1 MNLGDF
7 KLVYVIMISMQN
19 SAKMIIYMHIIY
31 TYLCCI
37 ILVFVLIHLFV
48 TSRYDFKL
56 HQGQPLFK
64 LVVDGSM
71 VDAKDFKQTRNT
83 SCRR

>member
-1 MNLGDF
+1 
-7 KLVYVIMISMQN
+7 MISTQN
-19 SAKMIIYMHIIY
+19 SAKMIIYINIY
-31 TYLCCI
+31 DMLYYI
-37 ILVFVLIHLFV
+37 SFVQIPLFV

-83 SCRR
+83 SCGRWLLKR